1 MNISLLLSTGQI
13 KFSENKYTDYFNLL
27 DHYYSKL
34 LSVTFSYI
42 LEQTKEISSDIEKE
56 KVVGPWK

>member
-27 DHYYSKL
+27 GSLLFKL

-42 LEQTKEISSDIEKE
+42 LEQTEESLSDIEKE